1 MPTWV
6 SRAALPEPG
15 SSPQLR
21 VPPAMEA
28 GLRPPPASPALG
40 LGAGGRSEVGRS
52 RRSCCAGGQSPAS
65 IPAAQGGFSPCL
77 ADSNR
82 EDFDPAPVKSKFDSL
97 DFDTLLRQAQRSL
110 RR

>member
-1 MPTWV
+1 M
-6 SRAALPEPG
+6 
-15 SSPQLR
+15 
-21 VPPAMEA
+21 
-28 GLRPPPASPALG
+28 
-40 LGAGGRSEVGRS
+40 GRS
-52 RRSCCAGGQSPAS
+52 RRSCCAGAQSPAS
-65 IPAAQGGFSPCL
+65 IPAAQGGFSLCL

>member
-6 SRAALPEPG
+6 SCTLDPFLPTCIRQVVGFPPAPSLPA
-15 SSPQLR
+15 SSP
-21 VPPAMEA
+21 
-28 GLRPPPASPALG
+28 SPALI
-40 LGAGGRSEVGRS
+40 LDV
-52 RRSCCAGGQSPAS
+52 
-65 IPAAQGGFSPCL
+65 AQGRLSPYL
-77 ADSNR
+77 LDSNR